1 MLKINFAVW
10 NMRGTTKNDRRF
22 TEHCKKINKL
32 LEYKINGKEPLDLV
46 FFQEISNPEIVFR
59 ENPPERIFTQP
70 YRTVGPWRSCRENH
84 PEAAGSGRGVVL
96 YQRCGT
102 DFEVIPEDF
111 SDHTNPVGI
120 RYIIKKE
127 GKACLCFIGFWNIP
141 LESNKKYQQHLENIL
156 AAELPAAGIPCI
168 IAGDTNVNLD
178 SENAAKDGEE
188 QCRNR
193 RKQFVE
199 DTLNRYDLNLLN
211 PPGIFTYRKYEKEK
225 NTGISKQS
233 FFQCDLLMASRG
245 LVNAPEPTDITTCS
259 PERLSEEFETW
270 NSDHLPLF
278 FTVSVPD
285 DNPGQKISGTI
296 VYIYAV

>member
-10 NMRGTTKNDRRF
+10 NMRGTSKNDQRF
-22 TEHCKKINKL
+22 TAHRKKINKL

-46 FFQEISNPEIVFR
+46 FFQEISNPEIVFQK
-59 ENPPERIFTQP
+59 NPPERIFSQP

-84 PEAAGSGRGVVL
+84 PEAEGSGRGVVL

-120 RYIIKKE
+120 RYIIKKGE
-127 GKACLCFIGFWNIP
+127 KTCLCFIGFWNIP
-141 LESNKKYQQHLENIL
+141 PRSDKNYRQHLENIL
-156 AAELPAAGIPCI
+156 AAELPAADIPCI

-178 SENAAKDGEE
+178 SENAAEDGEDSKE
-188 QCRNR
+188 HCRDR

-199 DTLNRYDLNLLN
+199 DTLSRYGLTLLN
-211 PPGIFTYRKYEKEK
+211 PPGIFTHRQYKKEK
-225 NTGISKQS
+225 KTGKVIQS

-245 LVNAPEPTDITTCS
+245 LLNAPGPTGITIRSLDGT
-259 PERLSEEFETW
+259 PAGLAEEFETW

-285 DNPGQKISGTI
+285 NNPGQ
-296 VYIYAV
+296 